1 MRIKP
6 FNRGTCPPIEDVI
19 ERPCRN
25 LGSRIVDQMYH
36 GVDSSNSTLIS
47 GAYDDEDNFDVDPAC
62 DMRTDR
68 FDLKEPVPVSAGDS
82 DVPAAQ

>member
-6 FNRGTCPPIEDVI
+6 FSRGSCPPVEDVI
-19 ERPCRN
+19 LRPCTN
-25 LGSRIVDQMYH
+25 LGTRIADQMYH
-36 GVDSSNSTLIS
+36 GVDSSNSTLIT

-68 FDLKEPVPVSAGDS
+68 FDLKEPVLVSPGDS
-82 DVPAAQ
+82 DTPAAQ